1 MNTDLIVPSKE
12 TALSIYQT
20 ECGLDPFLEKIRKEI
35 DAFVPDVSTKKGRDA
50 VASMAYKVAKSKTAL
65 DDVGKELV
73 NDLKELPKKIDAER
87 KRVREILDSWK
98 EEVRKPLTD
107 WEQEEAN
114 RIDKCKS
121 GIENIRLMTA
131 DIDVINSITIK
142 ERISNLESIVTD
154 ATIFQEFEIEAVRTK
169 ESILNQ
175 LKQTLVKR
183 DQYESEQAELAKL
196 RSEAAAR
203 EQKERE
209 ERIAKEAEDRAIK
222 AAEEKALAEKQV
234 VERRELELKL
244 QAEKAEREK
253 LEAIQREEKAR
264 AEATEREEK
273 LRIDAENR
281 QKQAIENERKRVADE
296 ASALEAERL
305 KREKDKEH
313 RGSINRES
321 MKAFID
327 NGLTEDCA
335 KLAISL
341 IAKSKIPHIQI
352 IY

>member
-1 MNTDLIVPSKE
+1 MNEELIVPSKE
-12 TALSIYQT
+12 SALEVYQKQN
-20 ECGLDPFLEKIRKEI
+20 GLDPFLEKIRKEI

-50 VASMAYKVAKSKTAL
+50 VASMAYKVSKSKTAL

-196 RSEAAAR
+196 RSEAEAKA
-203 EQKERE
+203 QKDRE
-209 ERIAKEAEDRAIK
+209 EKIVKEAEERAIK
-222 AAEEKALAEKQV
+222 FAEDKAKAEKER
-234 VERRELELKL
+234 VEQIAKQEKEASDRRELELKL
-244 QAEKAEREK
+244 QIERAEKEK
-253 LEAIQREEKAR
+253 LQAVEK
-264 AEATEREEK
+264 EK
-273 LRIDAENR
+273 KRIADEIIN
-281 QKQAIENERKRVADE
+281 IENEKIA
-296 ASALEAERL
+296 
-305 KREKDKEH
+305 REKDRIH
-313 RGSINRES
+313 RSKINNDALSDLIKNGINEECAKSVIVVIAKKLIRNISIN
-321 MKAFID
+321 
-327 NGLTEDCA
+327 
-335 KLAISL
+335 
-341 IAKSKIPHIQI
+341 
-352 IY
+352 Y